1 MASYSAEHWGQA
13 SAVYDEHTLKID
25 GHEVMEDWEQPYM
38 NRLGVIASRNGG
50 AVLELGYGMGLSS
63 KVIESHGIE
72 SHTII
77 ECHPDVIQ
85 KCVTDNKAAFD
96 NGKMHLFTGFWQDVT
111 PMIASG
117 TFDGILFDTY
127 PIKEEE
133 MIGPHMF
140 FFEEAHRLLKLGG
153 VLTYYSDEATGLSLS
168 HIQRLVDAGFDKKD
182 INYEICEVTPPTDCE
197 YWQSDTIVVP
207 IIKKRKSS

>member
-1 MASYSAEHWGQA
+1 MSGYRAEHWGQA
-13 SAVYDEHTLKID
+13 PAVYDGHTLKIA
-25 GHEVMEDWEQPYM
+25 GHDVMEDWEQGYM
-38 NRLGVIASRNGG
+38 NRLGAIAAQNGG

-63 KVIESHGIE
+63 AVIESHDVD

-77 ECHPDVIQ
+77 ECHPDVIK
-85 KCVTDNKAAFD
+85 KCVTDNKPAFD
-96 NGKMHLFTGFWQDVT
+96 QGRMHLFTGFWQDVT

-140 FFEEAHRLLKLGG
+140 FFREAFRLLRRNGI
-153 VLTYYSDEATGLSLS
+153 LTYYSDEATGLSVP
-168 HIQRLVDAGFDKKD
+168 HVQRLVEAGFKVGD
-182 INYEICEVTPPTDCE
+182 IDYEVCDVTPPENCE
-197 YWQSDTIVVP
+197 YWQAPTIVAP
-207 IIKKRKSS
+207 IVRRTV